1 MRNLL
6 LTALMLTLPRA
17 ALACP
22 VCFGQ
27 NDSPLATAM
36 NAGIIAM
43 LGVVVG
49 VLGCF
54 GAFFIHLMKRAKVGD
69 RIGPA
74 GHAAHD
80 RLSGHPLSGTDP
92 QEGTV

>member
-6 LTALMLTLPRA
+6 LTALMFAMPRA

-43 LGVVVG
+43 LAVVVG

-54 GAFFIHLMKRAKVGD
+54 GAFFIHLMKRAKLGARIDPGDVGH
-69 RIGPA
+69 R
-74 GHAAHD
+74 
-80 RLSGHPLSGTDP
+80 RRSGHPLSGTDP

>member
-1 MRNLL
+1 MF
-6 LTALMLTLPRA
+6 AMPRA

-54 GAFFIHLMKRAKVGD
+54 GAFFLHLMKRARLGD
-69 RIGPA
+69 RTEPGDA
-74 GHAAHD
+74 GHG
-80 RLSGHPLSGTDP
+80 RISGHPLPTTNPQGGTL
-92 QEGTV
+92 